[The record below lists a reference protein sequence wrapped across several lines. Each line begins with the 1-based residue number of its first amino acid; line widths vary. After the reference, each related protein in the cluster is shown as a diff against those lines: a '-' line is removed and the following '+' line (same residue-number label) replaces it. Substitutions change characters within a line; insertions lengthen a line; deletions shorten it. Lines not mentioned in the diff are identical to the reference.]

1 MIPVAPVAM
10 SGMAS
15 VHLVAGMVLTFLAV
29 PTWGVFVMLIPV
41 VAHAAILT

>member
-15 VHLVAGMVLTFLAV
+15 VHLVAGMVLAILAV
-29 PTWGVFVMLIPV
+29 SVLGVFVMLNLFV
-41 VAHAAILT
+41 TCAAILA

>member
-15 VHLVAGMVLTFLAV
+15 VHLVAGMVPAFLAV
-29 PTWGVFVMLIPV
+29 P
-41 VAHAAILT
+41 A

>member
-15 VHLVAGMVLTFLAV
+15 VHLVAGMVLAFLAV